1 MTQRTS
7 TFIGVSLLTIL
18 SVAGVF
24 IGHVYFNIP
33 MEVIPPFFGLL
44 GIVLVGIKKVFF
56 KGELNPPPQPTKKD
70 KLRASLALCAGLS
83 AFAFIVGL
91 MIYAEVFNYFEKT
104 GKPIPIYK
112 INTFFIGLFV
122 AITVVYAKKRASIIR
137 RQSNNATTPDKRVS
151 G

>member
-1 MTQRTS
+1 MTQKTS
-7 TFIGVSLLTIL
+7 TFIGFSLLTIL

-33 MEVIPPFFGLL
+33 MGAFPPFFGLL
-44 GIVLVGIKKVFF
+44 GLILVGIKRIFF
-56 KGELNPPPQPTKKD
+56 KRELNPPPEPTNKD

-83 AFAFIVGL
+83 ASAIIVGL

-112 INTFFIGLFV
+112 INIFFIGLLIV
-122 AITVVYAKKRASIIR
+122 ITVIYAKKRDL
-137 RQSNNATTPDKRVS
+137 TPLIAPVFA
-151 G
+151 

>member
-1 MTQRTS
+1 MTQKTS
-7 TFIGVSLLTIL
+7 TFIGFSLLTIL

-33 MEVIPPFFGLL
+33 MEVFPPFFGFL
-44 GIVLVGIKKVFF
+44 GLILVSIKRIFF
-56 KGELNPPPQPTKKD
+56 KKELNPPPEPTYAD

-83 AFAFIVGL
+83 ASAIFVGL
-91 MIYAEVFNYFEKT
+91 MIYAEVLNYFEKT
-104 GKPIPIYK
+104 GKPIPIYEV
-112 INTFFIGLFV
+112 NGFFIGLLIV
-122 AITVVYAKKRASIIR
+122 IAVIYAKKRASIIR